1 LKLGVEVLKL
11 GSKLRVAI
19 TFEKLTFGDFGRD
32 NLLEGKADLVE
43 EEGIYV

>member
-11 GSKLRVAI
+11 ESKLRVVI

-32 NLLEGKADLVE
+32 DLLEGKVDLVE
-43 EEGIYV
+43 GEGIYV